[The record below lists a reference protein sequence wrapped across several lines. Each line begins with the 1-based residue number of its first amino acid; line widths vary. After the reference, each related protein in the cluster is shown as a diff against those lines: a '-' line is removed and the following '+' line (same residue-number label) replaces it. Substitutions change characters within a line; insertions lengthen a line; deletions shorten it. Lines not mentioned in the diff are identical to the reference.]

1 MEWLTP
7 IIVAIIGG
15 PLVVVLQQLRKEN
28 KNQHGELANKIDR
41 IDAKLDRH
49 LEWHLIKPSRKKNE
63 NKKVSSS

>member
-41 IDAKLDRH
+41 IDSKLDDH
-49 LEWHLIKPSRKKNE
+49 IHWHLTKTRRKKNE
-63 NKKVSSS
+63 NKEVSSS

>member
-28 KNQHGELANKIDR
+28 KNQHGELANKIDK
-41 IDAKLDRH
+41 IDSKLDDH
-49 LEWHLIKPSRKKNE
+49 IHWHLTKTRRKKNE
-63 NKKVSSS
+63 DKKVSSS

>member
-28 KNQHGELANKIDR
+28 KNQHGELAVKIDK
-41 IDAKLDRH
+41 IDAKLDDH
-49 LEWHLIKPSRKKNE
+49 IHWHLTKTRKKKNE
-63 NKKVSSS
+63 NENK